1 VAARRKLATE
11 HHSRLVKAW
20 ELVINRAVVLNG
32 DASSL
37 ARIAS
42 SGRIGSVWAIRT
54 LVEDD
59 HSKFETL
66 SSKVNNLART
76 LYHQVRDALEK
87 QYLSSGEV
95 KKRV

>member
-20 ELVINRAVVLNG
+20 ELVVNRAVVLNG

-42 SGRIGSVWAIRT
+42 SGRIGSVWAIWT
-54 LVEDD
+54 LTEDD
-59 HSKFETL
+59 HSKFETP

-76 LYHQVRDALEK
+76 PYRQVRDALEK
-87 QYLSSGEV
+87 QYLSSSEV